1 MKKILNQ
8 SQVSIR
14 PGDAV
19 VFESDGTLRKAKREE
34 SSFIMSHIDPS
45 ELIAIRTP
53 YTVPPGYTVVE
64 LHLR

>member
-8 SQVSIR
+8 SQAKIR

-19 VFESDGTLRKAKREE
+19 VFDSKGVLRKSKHEE

-45 ELIAIRTP
+45 ELIAIRKP
-53 YTVPPGYTVVE
+53 YSVPPGYTVVE
-64 LHLR
+64 LPIR